1 MISVKHVFKSF
12 QDLEVVND
20 INVEFNDETTY
31 AIIGVSGSGKST
43 LLRMLNGLEVPT
55 SGSIIIDKI
64 DIVKHSKELEKLR
77 PSIGMVFQS
86 FNLFDHFTALENVT
100 FALKKVKK
108 LSKEQAKAI
117 AIDKLTEVGC
127 AQRMDHYPSQLS
139 GGEKQRIAI
148 ARALAM
154 EPSVLLFD
162 EPTSALDP
170 EMTVEV
176 LNVIKKITTKKLLSI
191 LVTHEM
197 NFAKEV
203 ADVII
208 YMDQGQIVEIA
219 PTKEFFENTKTDR
232 AKKFLQNM
240 L

>member
-1 MISVKHVFKSF
+1 MIKVEQVSKSF
-12 QDLEVVND
+12 NNLEVLKD
-20 INVEFNDETTY
+20 INVQFEDDTIY

-55 SGSIIIDKI
+55 TGQIWIDGV
-64 DIVKHSKELEKLR
+64 DIVSQTKALERLR
-77 PSIGMVFQS
+77 PGIGMVFQS
-86 FNLFDHFTALENVT
+86 FNLFEHFTAIDNVM

-108 LSKEQAKAI
+108 LTKEQARAI
-117 AIDKLTEVGC
+117 AIEKLTEVGC
-127 AQRMDHYPSQLS
+127 AHRLEHYPAQLS

-154 EPSVLLFD
+154 QPTVLLFD

-176 LNVIKKITTKKLLSI
+176 LNVIKKVTEKKLLSI

-208 YMDQGQIVEIA
+208 YMDQGQIVEMA
-219 PTKEFFENTKTDR
+219 PTKEFFEHTKSDR